1 MTVPRDFIHSLVCT
15 SICWYNLDFG
25 NKTLVI
31 FIVIVI
37 VFVIVI
43 GFTDIGLND
52 LGSNVIGSNNTGSKK
67 RDLAAALGPEIFIT

>member
-31 FIVIVI
+31 VIVLLLLLLLDSP
-37 VFVIVI
+37 
-43 GFTDIGLND
+43 T
-52 LGSNVIGSNNTGSKK
+52 
-67 RDLAAALGPEIFIT
+67 

>member
-31 FIVIVI
+31 VIVI
-37 VFVIVI
+37 VIVI